1 MNALTFNNVKLT
13 PVSQNDNQVWI
24 TSKDLANALGYAR
37 ADSVSRIYDRNSDE
51 FTEDMTLNV
60 NLTVSNKNNELEH
73 TQARIFSLRG
83 CHLVAMFARTKVAKE
98 FRKWVL
104 DVLASLKKTT
114 AKQREVFITACDKLA
129 INNTL
134 RSDVYKSVANHFGYD
149 KPVNMPVDIL
159 PQAIA
164 YVYEELLAQEKAKNS
179 KPTDKEYL
187 HSMSKRGYDHVNE
200 NCRLI
205 REVEDLLFKIR
216 RNNAKAHGS
225 FETLV
230 IHNI

>member
-13 PVSQNDNQVWI
+13 PVTQNDNQIWLI
-24 TSKDLANALGYAR
+24 SKSLANALGYADVR
-37 ADSVSRIYDRNSDE
+37 SVTRIFNRNADE
-51 FTEDMTLNV
+51 FTQNMARTIEISRGGQIDHHD
-60 NLTVSNKNNELEH
+60 NLITK
-73 TQARIFSLRG
+73 TRIFSLRG
-83 CHLVAMFARTKVAKE
+83 CHLIAMFARTKIAKK

-104 DVLASLKKTT
+104 DVLENLQQTT

-164 YVYEELLAQEKAKNS
+164 YVYEELLAQEKARKADNINHDMVEVLQDMETIYNYNINAIKN
-179 KPTDKEYL
+179 
-187 HSMSKRGYDHVNE
+187 
-200 NCRLI
+200 
-205 REVEDLLFKIR
+205 LLNFSCKFSE
-216 RNNAKAHGS
+216 KYQL
-225 FETLV
+225 E
-230 IHNI
+230 